1 MATID
6 VTGRGGHMA
15 GLMMGAAV
23 AVIGG
28 LSLLYWFQD
37 SMIFFPHG
45 PPVWNQKPF
54 APYEIHIQRGSIQLQ
69 GWFVR
74 NQISTDSPLIV
85 YYGGNAEDVSEN
97 LLAIDRFGSRSLL
110 LMNYRGYG
118 ASGGRPSESIFFSDA
133 LHILDT
139 VMSENG
145 IRSEEVVLMG
155 RSLGSGVA
163 VHVASRR
170 QVKGVILVTPFDSL
184 VTVARRHYPFLPVRW
199 MLRHRFDS
207 LSAAPSISCPL
218 LNLIAGRDEVIPR
231 SSSLRLGEAWGGPV
245 QTVVIQEAGH
255 NDIGDFEAYW
265 ASIDHFLK
273 QLPGESAEVQGASE

>member
-1 MATID
+1 MS
-6 VTGRGGHMA
+6 
-15 GLMMGAAV
+15 GLMIGAAV
-23 AVIGG
+23 TVIGG

-45 PPVWNQKPF
+45 PSVWNQEAF
-54 APYEIHIQRGSIQLQ
+54 APYEIRIQRGDIQLQ

-74 NQISTDSPLIV
+74 KQISPESPLVV

-97 LLAIDRFGSRSLL
+97 LLAIDRFAPRSLL

-118 ASGGRPSESIFFSDA
+118 GSGGSPSESLFFADA

-139 VMSENG
+139 VMAENG

-170 QVKGVILVTPFDSL
+170 QVKGVILVTAFDSL

-207 LSAAPSISCPL
+207 VSAAPSISSHL
-218 LNLIAGRDEVIPR
+218 LNLIAGKDEVIPR
-231 SSSLRLGEAWGGPV
+231 SSSLRLGEAWGGQV
-245 QTVVIQEAGH
+245 QTVIIEEAGH
-255 NDIGDFEAYW
+255 NDIGAFEAYW
-265 ASIDHFLK
+265 ESIDHFLK
-273 QLPGESAEVQGASE
+273 ELPGESVNLQGESE